1 VAAQGQKLAG
11 KAALITGAAGGIGQ
25 ATARLFAE
33 EGASVLLCD
42 VRDLEGD
49 AVATEI
55 GAPAS
60 YAHLD
65 VTDEGQWAAAVAA
78 AQERFGGLHVLVNNA
93 GIARPGPIES
103 SPIAD
108 YHDTVAVNQTGVW
121 LGIRAVASAL
131 RAAGGGSIVNISSAA
146 GLGASAGLAA
156 YGMTKWAVRGLTKTA
171 AGELA
176 HDGIRV
182 NSVHPGL
189 IETGMLADAGIPS
202 EAAMV
207 SPFGRMG
214 SPEEVARLVLFLAS
228 DDSSY
233 CTGSEF
239 SVDGGIFTGVTAETR
254 Q

>member
-1 VAAQGQKLAG
+1 VSGQRLEG
-11 KAALITGAAGGIGQ
+11 KTAIVTGSARGIGR
-25 ATARLFAE
+25 ATARLFVD
-33 EGASVLLCD
+33 EGANVLLCD
-42 VRDLEGD
+42 VRDSDGE
-49 AVATEI
+49 AVADEL
-55 GAPAS
+55 GLSAA
-60 YAHLD
+60 YVHLD
-65 VTDEGQWAAAVAA
+65 VTDERQWAAAVATA
-78 AQERFGGLHVLVNNA
+78 EERFGGLHVLVNNA

-103 SPIAD
+103 SPIED

-189 IETGMLADAGIPS
+189 IETDMLADAGIPS

-239 SVDGGIFTGVTAETR
+239 SVDGGIFTGVTAKAR